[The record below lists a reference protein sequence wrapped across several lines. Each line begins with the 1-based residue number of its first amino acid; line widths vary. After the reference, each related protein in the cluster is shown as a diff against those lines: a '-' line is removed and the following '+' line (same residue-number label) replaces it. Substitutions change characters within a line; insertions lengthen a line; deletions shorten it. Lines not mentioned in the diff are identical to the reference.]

1 MNRVKVEG
9 HTDLVRDIKS
19 GAIININRSEIEA
32 ARERK
37 RLRAVKA
44 DEEKQLK
51 EDVSLLKNEMSE
63 IKHLLGKLVEKI

>member
-1 MNRVKVEG
+1 MIKVEG
-9 HTDLVRDIKS
+9 HSNLVRDPKS
-19 GAIININRSEIEA
+19 GAILNINRTEITA

-37 RLRAVKA
+37 RLRAIKE

-51 EDVSLLKNEMSE
+51 ADVSLLKNEMSE

>member
-1 MNRVKVEG
+1 MLKVEG
-9 HTDLVRDIKS
+9 HSNLARDPKA

-37 RLRAVKA
+37 RLRADKA
-44 DEEKQLK
+44 EEEKQLK
-51 EDVSLLKNEMSE
+51 ADVSLLKNEMSE

>member
-1 MNRVKVEG
+1 MLKVEG
-9 HTDLVRDIKS
+9 HSNLARDPKS

-51 EDVSLLKNEMSE
+51 ADVSLLKNEMSE

>member
-1 MNRVKVEG
+1 MLKVEG
-9 HTDLVRDIKS
+9 HSNLARDPKS

-37 RLRAVKA
+37 RLRAAKA

-63 IKHLLGKLVEKI
+63 IKHLLSKLVEKI

>member
-1 MNRVKVEG
+1 MLKVEG
-9 HTDLVRDIKS
+9 HSNLARDPKS

-37 RLRAVKA
+37 RLRADKA
-44 DEEKQLK
+44 EEEKQLK
-51 EDVSLLKNEMSE
+51 ADVSLLKNEMSE

>member
-1 MNRVKVEG
+1 MLKVDG
-9 HTDLVRDIKS
+9 HSNLMRDPKS

-37 RLRAVKA
+37 RLRADKA
-44 DEEKQLK
+44 EEEKQLK
-51 EDVSLLKNEMSE
+51 ADVSLLKNEMSE

>member
-1 MNRVKVEG
+1 MLKVDG
-9 HTDLVRDIKS
+9 HSNLVRDPKS
-19 GAIININRSEIEA
+19 GAIIKKNRSEIEA

>member
-1 MNRVKVEG
+1 MLKVDG
-9 HTDLVRDIKS
+9 HSNLARDPKS

-37 RLRAVKA
+37 RLRSAKA

-63 IKHLLGKLVEKI
+63 IKHLLSKLVEKI

>member
-1 MNRVKVEG
+1 MLKVDG
-9 HTDLVRDIKS
+9 HSNLVRDPKS

-37 RLRAVKA
+37 RLRSAKA

-63 IKHLLGKLVEKI
+63 IKHLLSKLVEKI

>member
-1 MNRVKVEG
+1 MLKVKG
-9 HTDLVRDIKS
+9 HSNLERDPKS

-37 RLRAVKA
+37 RLRSAKA

-63 IKHLLGKLVEKI
+63 IKHLLSKLVEKI

>member
-1 MNRVKVEG
+1 MLKVEG
-9 HTDLVRDIKS
+9 HSNLERDPKS

-37 RLRAVKA
+37 RLRSAKA